1 MMKKL
6 MLVLVSGI
14 LVLTFGII
22 SNIAVAQEISCIK
35 ADELKKMI
43 ESKANILIVDT
54 QPKGAYEIGHIK
66 GAVNFPWA
74 MEIKDPKELPKDKLL
89 VLYCDCGHEEDSIS
103 VATQLITKWGYSNIK
118 VLEGG
123 WSGWVKLGYPIEKSQ
138 KK

>member
-1 MMKKL
+1 MKKL